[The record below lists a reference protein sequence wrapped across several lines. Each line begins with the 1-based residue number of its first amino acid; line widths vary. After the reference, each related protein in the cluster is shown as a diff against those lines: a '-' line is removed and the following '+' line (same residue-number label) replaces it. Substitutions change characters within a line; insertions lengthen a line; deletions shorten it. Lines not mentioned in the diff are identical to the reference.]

1 MFLPDNSI
9 FTPVADPNMDPSR
22 TANRRLSVEER
33 ITSFD
38 EVDATYTEEQ
48 ALNESG
54 RCLKCHCHSE
64 KNAQIQEDQ
73 TCIFFH
79 DPHIAFKYCHNVPS

>member
-54 RCLKCHCHSE
+54 RCL
-64 KNAQIQEDQ
+64 
-73 TCIFFH
+73 
-79 DPHIAFKYCHNVPS
+79 